1 MVNINQIMK
10 QAQEMQ
16 QKMQDMQAELAKL
29 EYTGKSGGGMVFL
42 TITGT
47 NEMKSLKI
55 DPSLIKL
62 DEKEILE
69 DLVIAAYNDA
79 RSKVDNA
86 SKDSMSGMM
95 GGLGLPPGFK
105 LPF

>member
-1 MVNINQIMK
+1 
-10 QAQEMQ
+10 
-16 QKMQDMQAELAKL
+16 MQDMQAELSTR
-29 EYTGKSGGGMVFL
+29 EYTGKSGGGMITL

-55 DPSLIKL
+55 DPSLIKPE
-62 DEKEILE
+62 EKEILE
-69 DLVIAAYNDA
+69 DLVVAAYNDA
-79 RSKVDNA
+79 RSKVASA